1 MVMVVETKPT
11 PKAGLRG
18 VPAAEKPDASLR
30 ARVLRA
36 VGWSMAA
43 HVSGYGL
50 RFVASLAM
58 TRLLAPEMFGVMAV
72 ATVVQV
78 VTAMLCD
85 VGLRQAVIQS
95 PRGDNRD
102 FLDTAW
108 TMQIIR
114 GGIIWIV
121 CCLCALAIV
130 WAVSSGFFE
139 PGSVYADPVLPYI
152 IVVISLS
159 AVIMGFQSTKS
170 MTSDRHLN
178 QRQLAMVELVSQA
191 AALIVAFI
199 IGYATGSIWSF
210 VVSALAGAIVNVAM
224 THFYLPGTRNRWRLD
239 PACFRELI
247 GFGRWMFISSL
258 FTVLA
263 ANGDRI
269 MLAGWTDPVVLGLYV
284 LAFNLIAM
292 IDGAG
297 GRLFWSVG
305 TAAFSKIA
313 NERPEAMRAAYYRSR
328 LPFDII
334 YVGCAGILYGGG
346 EAIIQVLYDARYE
359 QAGRIL
365 QILSFGLLLS
375 RFGLTSALF
384 LALGK
389 PKYLGL
395 IAGIKAAALFI
406 TVPLGHHI
414 MGFDGALWG
423 IALHGVVTVPVIFFL
438 KWREG
443 LGRPWFE
450 LAVLCFWPVGYAIG
464 QLTSAALLWLPGVF

>member
-1 MVMVVETKPT
+1 MVAEVKPSPKSIPQGITAPET
-11 PKAGLRG
+11 
-18 VPAAEKPDASLR
+18 PDTSFR
-30 ARVLRA
+30 ERVLRA

-50 RFVASLAM
+50 RFIASLAM

-95 PRGDNRD
+95 ARGDSQN

-114 GGIIWIV
+114 GGIIWVV
-121 CCLCALAIV
+121 CCLCALGIV
-130 WAVSSGFFE
+130 WGVDRGFFE
-139 PGSVYADPVLPYI
+139 AGSVYADPVLPYI
-152 IVVISLS
+152 IVVMSLT
-159 AVIMGFQSTKS
+159 AVILGFQSTKS

-191 AALIVAFI
+191 TALIVAFI
-199 IGYATGSIWSF
+199 IGYITGSIWSF
-210 VVSALAGAIVNVAM
+210 VVSALAGAIINVAM
-224 THFYLPGTRNRWRLD
+224 THFYLPGTRNHWRLD
-239 PACFRELI
+239 PSCFRELI

-297 GRLFWSVG
+297 GRLFWSVA

-313 NERPEAMRAAYYRSR
+313 NERPETMRTAYYRSR
-328 LPFDII
+328 LPFDLV
-334 YVGCAGILYGGG
+334 YVGCAGLMYGGG
-346 EAIIQVLYDARYE
+346 EAIIQVLYDSRYE
-359 QAGRIL
+359 EAGRIL

-384 LALGK
+384 LALGR

-395 IAGIKAAALFI
+395 IAGIKALALF
-406 TVPLGHHI
+406 VAAPLGHHL
-414 MGFDGALWG
+414 MGFEGALWA
-423 IALHGVVTVPVIFFL
+423 IALHGVVIVPVIFFL
-438 KWREG
+438 KCREG
-443 LGRPWFE
+443 LNRLWFE
-450 LAVLCFWPVGYAIG
+450 VAVLFFWPVGYAFG
-464 QLTSAALLWLPGVF
+464 ALASLVLLWLPGVF

>member
-1 MVMVVETKPT
+1 MTMIAEVKPSPKSVPKGVTAPET
-11 PKAGLRG
+11 R
-18 VPAAEKPDASLR
+18 DASFR
-30 ARVLRA
+30 VRVLRA

-50 RFVASLAM
+50 RFIASLAM

-95 PRGDNRD
+95 ARGDSQD

-114 GGIIWIV
+114 GGIIWVV
-121 CCLCALAIV
+121 CCLCALGIV
-130 WAVSSGFFE
+130 WGVNAGLFE

-152 IVVISLS
+152 IVAMSLT
-159 AVIMGFQSTKS
+159 AVILGFQSTKS

-191 AALIVAFI
+191 TALIVAFI
-199 IGYATGSIWSF
+199 IGYITGSIWSF
-210 VVSALAGAIVNVAM
+210 VVSALAGALINVAM
-224 THFYLPGTRNRWRLD
+224 THFYLPGARNHWRLD
-239 PACFRELI
+239 PSCFSELI

-269 MLAGWTDPVVLGLYV
+269 MLAGWTDPVLLGLYV

-297 GRLFWSVG
+297 GRLFWSVA

-313 NERPEAMRAAYYRSR
+313 SERPETMRAAYYRSR
-328 LPFDII
+328 LPFDLV
-334 YVGCAGILYGGG
+334 YVGCAGLLYGGG
-346 EAIIQVLYDARYE
+346 EAIIQVLYDSRYDE
-359 QAGRIL
+359 AGRIL

-384 LALGK
+384 LALGR

-395 IAGIKAAALFI
+395 IAGIKALALFI
-406 TVPLGHHI
+406 AAPLGHHL
-414 MGFDGALWG
+414 MGFEGALWA
-423 IALHGVVTVPVIFFL
+423 IALHGVAIVPVIFFL

-443 LGRPWFE
+443 LNRFWFE
-450 LAVLCFWPVGYAIG
+450 LAVLFFWPVGYAAGKLASLVLI
-464 QLTSAALLWLPGVF
+464 WLPGVF